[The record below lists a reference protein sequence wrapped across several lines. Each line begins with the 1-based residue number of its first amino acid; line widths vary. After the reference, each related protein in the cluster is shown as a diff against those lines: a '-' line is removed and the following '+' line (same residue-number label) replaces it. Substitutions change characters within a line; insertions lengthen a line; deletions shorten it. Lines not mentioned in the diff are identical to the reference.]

1 MKEYLEIL
9 KASLLSPQDLVWLIK
24 GSARV
29 NLLYFDIFLVFL
41 LGGFALASSVITN
54 GFRLPSLLFF
64 PLAFILWFICG
75 GIAHVWCFNSKGT
88 ATWRETYIS
97 TPLALFFPVILT
109 IILFTLS
116 GLFIV
121 PLLGRGEITGWT
133 RALDLIFSFLGP
145 IYGWFFFYRVLAL
158 LHSIKAR
165 HAMGSSLVA
174 IFISAIALYFLGSL
188 IP

>member
-9 KASLLSPQDLVWLIK
+9 KASLLNPQDLVWMIK
-24 GSARV
+24 GSSGV

-41 LGGFALASSVITN
+41 LGGFALISSVISY

-64 PLAFILWFICG
+64 PLAFLLWFICG

-97 TPLALFFPVILT
+97 TPLALFFPTILT
-109 IILFTLS
+109 IILFTSSRFLV
-116 GLFIV
+116 V
-121 PLLGRGEITGWT
+121 PRLNSGEISGWT

-145 IYGWFFFYRVLAL
+145 IYGWFFYYRVLSL

-174 IFISAIALYFLGSL
+174 IFISGIALYFLGSL